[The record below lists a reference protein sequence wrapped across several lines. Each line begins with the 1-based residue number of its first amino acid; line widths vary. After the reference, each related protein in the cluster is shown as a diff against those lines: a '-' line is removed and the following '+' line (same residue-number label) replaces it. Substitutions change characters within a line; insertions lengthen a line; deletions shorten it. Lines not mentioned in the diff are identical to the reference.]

1 MDALLERQG
10 YLYSFSKT
18 DFKRYREKSMGCQTE
33 ISQAKK
39 IITVL
44 IADDHPYLIKGV
56 ETDLSNNPRIKYFG
70 SVGTYS
76 DLLEKARA
84 LQPDIILLDLKMPGN
99 DIYDFKH
106 YLTGLKSISNNKIII
121 FTNETGWPR
130 VYKCF
135 EYGASAYI
143 EKAISVGKLPELIID
158 VYENDD
164 DLLIFTAEQK
174 PDIHLGKKKKE
185 ILSHVIDGREN
196 DEIAKILDLELK
208 TVQSYVSLIRTQFSK
223 AFGIHP
229 LSPRAFLFLAS
240 KLGYGH
246 KVN

>member
-56 ETDLSNNPRIKYFG
+56 ETDLNNNPRIKYFG

-121 FTNETGWPR
+121 FTNETSPTFLIPC
-130 VYKCF
+130 KPKIIF
-135 EYGASAYI
+135 PFSTEKYI
-143 EKAISVGKLPELIID
+143 S
-158 VYENDD
+158 
-164 DLLIFTAEQK
+164 DLLMSG
-174 PDIHLGKKKKE
+174 GK
-185 ILSHVIDGREN
+185 ISIP
-196 DEIAKILDLELK
+196 I
-208 TVQSYVSLIRTQFSK
+208 S
-223 AFGIHP
+223 
-229 LSPRAFLFLAS
+229 LAS
-240 KLGYGH
+240 DK
-246 KVN
+246 